1 MDGRE
6 AMSFP
11 GSHSHQYYLQRGAFT
26 NLSPS
31 QVASG
36 LHAPPPPPGMRPMLN
51 PNIHH
56 PQANNP
62 GPPPFSMSEHR
73 HSDFGHSIHMGMAS
87 SASAA
92 PAVQQPP
99 LQPQPPPQMEQ
110 PMVKKKRG
118 RPRKYAPDGQ
128 VSLGLSPMPTSAS
141 HKAKDSSALSD
152 PNAPKRARGRPP
164 GTGRK
169 QRLANLGEWM
179 NTSAGVAF
187 APHVISVGAG
197 EDIVSKVLSFS
208 QQRPRAL
215 CIMSGSG
222 TVSSVTLRQPAST
235 APSLTFEGR
244 FEILSLGGSYL
255 VNEEGGPKSRT
266 GGMSVSLSGPEGH
279 VIGGGIGMLIAASLV
294 QVVACSFVY
303 GGVPKSNNN
312 NNKTIKQE
320 NAPKEEQDNS
330 EMETTPTNE
339 PESATPAAQQ
349 TPQNF
354 SSQAAMSGW
363 PGSGSGSVSG
373 SGRSLDSS
381 RNLLT
386 DIDLTRG

>member
-6 AMSFP
+6 AMAFP
-11 GSHSHQYYLQRGAFT
+11 GSHYYLPRGAFT

-36 LHAPPPPPGMRPMLN
+36 LHAPPPPGMRPMPN
-51 PNIHH
+51 PNPNPNVHH
-56 PQANNP
+56 PH
-62 GPPPFSMSEHR
+62 FSMADHR

-87 SASAA
+87 
-92 PAVQQPP
+92 P
-99 LQPQPPPQMEQ
+99 LPQPPPPPMEQ
-110 PMVKKKRG
+110 PLVKKKRG

-128 VSLGLSPMPTSAS
+128 VSLGLSPMPSSAGS
-141 HKAKDSSALSD
+141 KKAEDSSSVTD

-179 NTSAGVAF
+179 NTSAGFAF

-197 EDIVSKVLSFS
+197 EDIVSKVMSFS

-215 CIMSGSG
+215 CIMSGTG
-222 TVSSVTLRQPAST
+222 TVSSVTLRQPAT
-235 APSLTFEGR
+235 TEPSLTYEGR

-255 VNEEGGPKSRT
+255 VNEEGGSKSRT
-266 GGMSVSLSGPEGH
+266 GGLSVSLSGPEGH

-320 NAPKEEQDNS
+320 GGPKEEHNDS
-330 EMETTPTNE
+330 EMETTPTNNA
-339 PESATPAAQQ
+339 PEAAAQVAQQ

-354 SSQAAMSGW
+354 SGQGMSGW
-363 PGSGSGSVSG
+363 PGSGEGSVSG

>member
-6 AMSFP
+6 AMAFP
-11 GSHSHQYYLQRGAFT
+11 GSHPQYYLQRGAFT
-26 NLSPS
+26 NLTPS

-36 LHAPPPPPGMRPMLN
+36 FHAPPPPPPRMRPMLN

-56 PQANNP
+56 PQASNP
-62 GPPPFSMSEHR
+62 GPPFSMAEQQR
-73 HSDFGHSIHMGMAS
+73 YSDFGHSIHMGMGS
-87 SASAA
+87 SA
-92 PAVQQPP
+92 AVQPP
-99 LQPQPPPQMEQ
+99 LSQPQPPPET
-110 PMVKKKRG
+110 PMAKKKRG
-118 RPRKYAPDGQ
+118 RPRKYAPEGQ
-128 VSLGLSPMPTSAS
+128 VSLGLSPMPCVSKKS
-141 HKAKDSSALSD
+141 KDSSSMSD

-179 NTSAGVAF
+179 NTSAGFAF

-208 QQRPRAL
+208 QKRPRAL
-215 CIMSGSG
+215 CIMSGTG
-222 TVSSVTLRQPAST
+222 TVSSVTLREPAST

-255 VNEEGGPKSRT
+255 VNEEGGSKSRT
-266 GGMSVSLSGPEGH
+266 GGLSVSLSGIEGH

-303 GGVPKSNNN
+303 GASVKSYTTN

-320 NAPKEEQDNS
+320 KEPKEEQNNS
-330 EMETTPTNE
+330 DMETTPASAPE
-339 PESATPAAQQ
+339 PEASAGQQ

-354 SSQAAMSGW
+354 SAQGMSGW
-363 PGSGSGSVSG
+363 PGSGSGS
-373 SGRSLDSS
+373 GRSLDSS
-381 RNLLT
+381 RTLLT

>member
-11 GSHSHQYYLQRGAFT
+11 SHYYLPRGAFT

-36 LHAPPPPPGMRPMLN
+36 LHAPPPGMRPMSN
-51 PNIHH
+51 PNVHH

-62 GPPPFSMSEHR
+62 GPHFSMADHR
-73 HSDFGHSIHMGMAS
+73 HSDFGHGIHMGMAS
-87 SASAA
+87 SA
-92 PAVQQPP
+92 AVQPPPLPQQPP
-99 LQPQPPPQMEQ
+99 PMEQ
-110 PMVKKKRG
+110 PLVKKKRG

-128 VSLGLSPMPTSAS
+128 VSLRLSPVACSSAGS
-141 HKAKDSSALSD
+141 NKAKDSSAVTD

-179 NTSAGVAF
+179 NTSAGFAF

-197 EDIVSKVLSFS
+197 EDIVSKVMSFS

-215 CIMSGSG
+215 CIMSGTG
-222 TVSSVTLRQPAST
+222 TVSSVTLRQPAT
-235 APSLTFEGR
+235 TEPSLTYEGR

-255 VNEEGGPKSRT
+255 VNEEGGSKSRT
-266 GGMSVSLSGPEGH
+266 GGLSVSLSGPEGH

-320 NAPKEEQDNS
+320 GEPKEEHNDS
-330 EMETTPTNE
+330 EMETTPTN
-339 PESATPAAQQ
+339 PEAAAEQVAQQ

-354 SSQAAMSGW
+354 SGQGMSGW
-363 PGSGSGSVSG
+363 PGSGEGSVSG

>member
-6 AMSFP
+6 AMAFP
-11 GSHSHQYYLQRGAFT
+11 GSHPQYYLQRRAFT

-36 LHAPPPPPGMRPMLN
+36 LHAPPPPPPGFRPMSN

-62 GPPPFSMSEHR
+62 GPPFSIAEHR

-87 SASAA
+87 SASASS
-92 PAVQQPP
+92 VQPS
-99 LQPQPPPQMEQ
+99 LQPPPPPPPET

-118 RPRKYAPDGQ
+118 RPRKYVPDGQ
-128 VSLGLSPMPTSAS
+128 VSLGLSPMPCAS
-141 HKAKDSSALSD
+141 NKSKDSSSLTD

-179 NTSAGVAF
+179 NTSAGLAF

-215 CIMSGSG
+215 CIMSGTG

-255 VNEEGGPKSRT
+255 VNEEGGSKNRT
-266 GGMSVSLSGPEGH
+266 GGLSVSLSGPEGH

-303 GGVPKSNNN
+303 GGSAKCSINNT
-312 NNKTIKQE
+312 KTIKQE
-320 NAPKEEQDNS
+320 KEPKEEHNNS
-330 EMETTPTNE
+330 EMESTPGNA
-339 PESATPAAQQ
+339 PEAAAAASSAAQQ

-354 SSQAAMSGW
+354 SSQGMSGW
-363 PGSGSGSVSG
+363 PGSGSG

>member
-6 AMSFP
+6 AMAFP
-11 GSHSHQYYLQRGAFT
+11 GSHYYLPRGAFT

-36 LHAPPPPPGMRPMLN
+36 LHAPPPPGMRPMPN
-51 PNIHH
+51 PN

-62 GPPPFSMSEHR
+62 GTHFSMA
-73 HSDFGHSIHMGMAS
+73 DFGHSIHMGMAS
-87 SASAA
+87 
-92 PAVQQPP
+92 P
-99 LQPQPPPQMEQ
+99 LPQPPPPMEQ
-110 PMVKKKRG
+110 PLVKKKRG

-128 VSLGLSPMPTSAS
+128 VSLGLSPMPSSAGS
-141 HKAKDSSALSD
+141 KKAEDSSSVTD

-179 NTSAGVAF
+179 NTSAGFAF

-197 EDIVSKVLSFS
+197 EDIVSKVMSFS

-215 CIMSGSG
+215 CIMSGTG
-222 TVSSVTLRQPAST
+222 TVSSVTLRQPAT
-235 APSLTFEGR
+235 TEPSLTYEGR

-255 VNEEGGPKSRT
+255 VNEEGGSKSRT
-266 GGMSVSLSGPEGH
+266 GGLSVSLSGPEGH

-320 NAPKEEQDNS
+320 GGPKEEHNDS
-330 EMETTPTNE
+330 EMETTPTNNA
-339 PESATPAAQQ
+339 PEAAAQVAQQ

-354 SSQAAMSGW
+354 SGQGMSGW
-363 PGSGSGSVSG
+363 PGSGEGSVSG

>member
-11 GSHSHQYYLQRGAFT
+11 SHYYLPRGAFT

-36 LHAPPPPPGMRPMLN
+36 LHAPPPGMRPMPS
-51 PNIHH
+51 PNVHH

-62 GPPPFSMSEHR
+62 GPHFPMADHR

-87 SASAA
+87 SA
-92 PAVQQPP
+92 AVQPPPLPQQPP
-99 LQPQPPPQMEQ
+99 PPPMEQ
-110 PMVKKKRG
+110 PLVKKKRG
-118 RPRKYAPDGQ
+118 RPRKYAPDGR
-128 VSLGLSPMPTSAS
+128 VSLGLSPVPCSSAGS
-141 HKAKDSSALSD
+141 NKAKDSSAMTD

-169 QRLANLGEWM
+169 QRLANLG
-179 NTSAGVAF
+179 
-187 APHVISVGAG
+187 
-197 EDIVSKVLSFS
+197 
-208 QQRPRAL
+208 
-215 CIMSGSG
+215 
-222 TVSSVTLRQPAST
+222 
-235 APSLTFEGR
+235 
-244 FEILSLGGSYL
+244 GSYL
-255 VNEEGGPKSRT
+255 VNEEGGSKSRT
-266 GGMSVSLSGPEGH
+266 GGLSVSLSGPEGH

-320 NAPKEEQDNS
+320 GEPKEEHNDS
-330 EMETTPTNE
+330 EMETTPTN
-339 PESATPAAQQ
+339 PEAAAEQVAQQ

-354 SSQAAMSGW
+354 SGQGMSGW
-363 PGSGSGSVSG
+363 PGSGEGSVSG

>member
-6 AMSFP
+6 AMAFP
-11 GSHSHQYYLQRGAFT
+11 GSHYYLQRGGGGAFT

-36 LHAPPPPPGMRPMLN
+36 LHAPPGMRPMPN
-51 PNIHH
+51 PNVHH
-56 PQANNP
+56 PLANNP
-62 GPPPFSMSEHR
+62 GPQFPMADHR
-73 HSDFGHSIHMGMAS
+73 LSDFGHSIHMGMS
-87 SASAA
+87 SSV
-92 PAVQQPP
+92 AVEQQPP
-99 LQPQPPPQMEQ
+99 PMMET

-118 RPRKYAPDGQ
+118 RPRKYAPEGQ
-128 VSLGLSPMPTSAS
+128 VSLGLSPMPSSSSAS
-141 HKAKDSSALSD
+141 NKAKDSSAVTD

-179 NTSAGVAF
+179 NTSAGLAF
-187 APHVISVGAG
+187 APHVISVEAG
-197 EDIVSKVLSFS
+197 EDVVSKVMAFS

-215 CIMSGSG
+215 CVMSGTG
-222 TVSSVTLRQPAST
+222 TVSSVTLRQPAT
-235 APSLTFEGR
+235 TEASLTFEGR

-255 VNEEGGPKSRT
+255 VNEGGGPKSRT
-266 GGMSVSLSGPEGH
+266 GGLSVSLSGPEGH
-279 VIGGGIGMLIAASLV
+279 VLGGGIGMLIAASLV

-303 GGVPKSNNN
+303 GGIAKPNNT
-312 NNKTIKQE
+312 NKTIKQE
-320 NAPKEEQDNS
+320 NKPKEEHDNS
-330 EMETTPTNE
+330 EMEP
-339 PESATPAAQQ
+339 TPANAPEEAHE
-349 TPQNF
+349 TPQDF
-354 SSQAAMSGW
+354 SAQGMSGW
-363 PGSGSGSVSG
+363 PGSGEGSVSG

>member
-6 AMSFP
+6 AMTFP
-11 GSHSHQYYLQRGAFT
+11 GSHPHYYLQRGAFT
-26 NLSPS
+26 NLSHS

-36 LHAPPPPPGMRPMLN
+36 LHAPPPQGMRPMLN
-51 PNIHH
+51 PNAHHH

-62 GPPPFSMSEHR
+62 GGPHFSMADHR

-92 PAVQQPP
+92 AVQPH
-99 LQPQPPPQMEQ
+99 PPPPMEQ
-110 PMVKKKRG
+110 PLVKKKRG
-118 RPRKYAPDGQ
+118 RPRKYAPPDGQ
-128 VSLGLSPMPTSAS
+128 VSLGLSPVPCSS
-141 HKAKDSSALSD
+141 GGSNKAKDSSAVTD

-179 NTSAGVAF
+179 NTSAGLAF

-197 EDIVSKVLSFS
+197 EDIVSKVMSFS

-215 CIMSGSG
+215 CIMSGTG
-222 TVSSVTLRQPAST
+222 TVSSVTLRQPATTES
-235 APSLTFEGR
+235 SLTYEGR
-244 FEILSLGGSYL
+244 FEILSLRGSYL
-255 VNEEGGPKSRT
+255 VNEEGGSKSRT
-266 GGMSVSLSGPEGH
+266 GGLSVSLSGPEGH

-294 QVVACSFVY
+294 QVVACSFIY
-303 GGVPKSNNN
+303 GGVNNT
-312 NNKTIKQE
+312 NKTIKQE
-320 NAPKEEQDNS
+320 NKPKEEHKDG
-330 EMETTPTNE
+330 EMETTPANPQE
-339 PESATPAAQQ
+339 EEEEEVEEAQVAQQ

-354 SSQAAMSGW
+354 SGQGMSGW
-363 PGSGSGSVSG
+363 PGSGEGGSVSV

-381 RNLLT
+381 GRNLLT

>member
-11 GSHSHQYYLQRGAFT
+11 GSHPHYYLPRGAFT

-36 LHAPPPPPGMRPMLN
+36 LHAPPPPGMRPMPN
-51 PNIHH
+51 PNVHH
-56 PQANNP
+56 PPQANNP
-62 GPPPFSMSEHR
+62 GPHFSMADHR
-73 HSDFGHSIHMGMAS
+73 HSDFGHTIHMGMAS
-87 SASAA
+87 SAG
-92 PAVQQPP
+92 AV
-99 LQPQPPPQMEQ
+99 QPPPLPQLTPPPMEQ
-110 PMVKKKRG
+110 TLVKKKRG

-128 VSLGLSPMPTSAS
+128 VSLGLSPMPSS
-141 HKAKDSSALSD
+141 GSSKSKDSSAVTD

-187 APHVISVGAG
+187 APHVISVEAG

-208 QQRPRAL
+208 QQRPRVL
-215 CIMSGSG
+215 CIMSGTG
-222 TVSSVTLRQPAST
+222 TVSSVTLRQPAT
-235 APSLTFEGR
+235 AQASLTFEGR

-255 VNEEGGPKSRT
+255 VNEEGGSKSRT
-266 GGMSVSLSGPEGH
+266 GGLSVSLSGPEGH

-303 GGVPKSNNN
+303 GGVPKSNNHKN
-312 NNKTIKQE
+312 IKQE
-320 NAPKEEQDNS
+320 KEPKEDHNNS
-330 EMETTPTNE
+330 ELETNPTDAQE
-339 PESATPAAQQ
+339 AAEQVGEQ

-354 SSQAAMSGW
+354 SGQGMSGW
-363 PGSGSGSVSG
+363 PGSGEGSVSVSG
-373 SGRSLDSS
+373 SGRPLDSS

>member
-6 AMSFP
+6 AMAFP
-11 GSHSHQYYLQRGAFT
+11 GSHPHYYLQRGGAFT

-36 LHAPPPPPGMRPMLN
+36 LHAPPGMRPMPN
-51 PNIHH
+51 PNVHH
-56 PQANNP
+56 PLANNP
-62 GPPPFSMSEHR
+62 GPQFSMADHR
-73 HSDFGHSIHMGMAS
+73 HSGFGHSIHMGMS
-87 SASAA
+87 SSV
-92 PAVQQPP
+92 AVEQQPP
-99 LQPQPPPQMEQ
+99 PPMMET

-118 RPRKYAPDGQ
+118 RPRKYAPEGQ
-128 VSLGLSPMPTSAS
+128 VSLGLSPMPSS
-141 HKAKDSSALSD
+141 SSAVTD

-179 NTSAGVAF
+179 NTSAGLAF
-187 APHVISVGAG
+187 APHVISVEAG
-197 EDIVSKVLSFS
+197 EDVVSKVMAFS

-215 CIMSGSG
+215 CIMSGTG
-222 TVSSVTLRQPAST
+222 TVSSVTLRQPATTEASV
-235 APSLTFEGR
+235 TFEGR

-255 VNEEGGPKSRT
+255 VNEGGGPKSRT
-266 GGMSVSLSGPEGH
+266 GGLSVSLSGPEGH
-279 VIGGGIGMLIAASLV
+279 VLGGGIGMLIAASLV

-303 GGVPKSNNN
+303 GGVAKPNNT
-312 NNKTIKQE
+312 NKTIKQE
-320 NAPKEEQDNS
+320 NKPKEEHDNS
-330 EMETTPTNE
+330 EMETTPANA
-339 PESATPAAQQ
+339 PEEAHE
-349 TPQNF
+349 TPQDF
-354 SSQAAMSGW
+354 SAQAMSGW
-363 PGSGSGSVSG
+363 PGSGEGSVSG

>member
-1 MDGRE
+1 MEGRE

-11 GSHSHQYYLQRGAFT
+11 GSHPHYYLPRGGAFT
-26 NLSPS
+26 NFSPS

-36 LHAPPPPPGMRPMLN
+36 LHAPPPHPGMRPMPN
-51 PNIHH
+51 PNVHH

-62 GPPPFSMSEHR
+62 GAHFSMSEQR

-87 SASAA
+87 SA
-92 PAVQQPP
+92 AVEQQPP
-99 LQPQPPPQMEQ
+99 LIQQPPPMEQ
-110 PMVKKKRG
+110 PLVKKKRG
-118 RPRKYAPDGQ
+118 RPRKYAPPEGQ
-128 VSLGLSPMPTSAS
+128 VSLGLSPMPCSS
-141 HKAKDSSALSD
+141 SGGNKAKEDSSAMTD

-179 NTSAGVAF
+179 NTSAGLAF
-187 APHVISVGAG
+187 APHVISVEAG
-197 EDIVSKVLSFS
+197 EDIVSKVMSFS

-215 CIMSGSG
+215 CIMSGTG
-222 TVSSVTLRQPAST
+222 TVSSVTLRQPAT
-235 APSLTFEGR
+235 TEASLTYEGR

-255 VNEEGGPKSRT
+255 VNEEGGSKTRT
-266 GGMSVSLSGPEGH
+266 GGLSVSLSGPEGH
-279 VIGGGIGMLIAASLV
+279 VVGGGIGMLIAASLV

-303 GGVPKSNNN
+303 GGVPKSNNT

-320 NAPKEEQDNS
+320 KEPKEGHNNS
-330 EMETTPTNE
+330 EMETTPTDASE
-339 PESATPAAQQ
+339 AAAPVAHE

-354 SSQAAMSGW
+354 SAQAMSGW
-363 PGSGSGSVSG
+363 PGSGEGSVSG

>member
-6 AMSFP
+6 AMAFP
-11 GSHSHQYYLQRGAFT
+11 GSHPQYYLQRGAFT

-36 LHAPPPPPGMRPMLN
+36 LHAPPPPPPGFRPMSN

-62 GPPPFSMSEHR
+62 GPPFSIAEHR

-87 SASAA
+87 SASASS
-92 PAVQQPP
+92 VQPS
-99 LQPQPPPQMEQ
+99 LQPQPPPPPET

-128 VSLGLSPMPTSAS
+128 VSLGLSPIPCAS
-141 HKAKDSSALSD
+141 NKSKDSSSLTD

-179 NTSAGVAF
+179 NTSAGLAF

-215 CIMSGSG
+215 CIMSGTG

-255 VNEEGGPKSRT
+255 VNEEGGSKSRT
-266 GGMSVSLSGPEGH
+266 GGLSVSLSGPEGH

-303 GGVPKSNNN
+303 GGSAKCNIHNNT
-312 NNKTIKQE
+312 KTIKQE
-320 NAPKEEQDNS
+320 KEPKEEQHNSS
-330 EMETTPTNE
+330 EMETTPCNA
-339 PESATPAAQQ
+339 PEAAAAQQ
-349 TPQNF
+349 TPPNF
-354 SSQAAMSGW
+354 SSQGMSGW
-363 PGSGSGSVSG
+363 PGSGSGSG